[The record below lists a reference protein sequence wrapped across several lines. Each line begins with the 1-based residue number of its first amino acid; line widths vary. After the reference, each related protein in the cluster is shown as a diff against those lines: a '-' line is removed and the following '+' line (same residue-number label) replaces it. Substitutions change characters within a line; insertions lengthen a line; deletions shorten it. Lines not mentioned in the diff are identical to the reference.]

1 MPAVAE
7 LPATTDTTQ
16 PNGTTA
22 RIRPCDVN
30 AMAKLVAKRLTEVEA
45 CGVLGIKIQ
54 AWKNWKMRVGKDLA
68 FEDLLARVRGKQ
80 LEAHLRN
87 IEDAERGKGA
97 HERADWRASAHLLK
111 VKSPERF
118 GDQQASPVQVT
129 VNSVSADEVI
139 RLLGKA
145 YASGQ
150 ANGQASVGDRPALGQ
165 LPSTATAA
173 IQDAV
178 VVPLID
184 DYQV

>member
-1 MPAVAE
+1 
-7 LPATTDTTQ
+7 
-16 PNGTTA
+16 
-22 RIRPCDVN
+22 
-30 AMAKLVAKRLTEVEA
+30 MAKLVAKRLTEVEA

-150 ANGQASVGDRPALGQ
+150 ASVGVGDRTALGQ
-165 LPSTATAA
+165 LPSSDTAA